1 MRSMRSN
8 ETGRYRRAIRAAVS
22 VPRRAAAFTAP
33 ALVRT
38 DLFEGLGGAQLSREA
53 ANKRL
58 GSAICIGPGAARY
71 NPDLLRPLGTIEVRS
86 RDEKIKVFEP
96 WPDDAPQSWRERYL
110 AAFHSIGE
118 DALQAAALFQRLAE
132 EREDDPVGRILA
144 DRLRNAE
151 FDEVEDILAFR
162 RWRRDREHTA
172 IRCMRGKLRARYHV
186 ARNERPLS
194 FRLPHG
200 L

>member
-1 MRSMRSN
+1 MR
-8 ETGRYRRAIRAAVS
+8 G
-22 VPRRAAAFTAP
+22 
-33 ALVRT
+33 
-38 DLFEGLGGAQLSREA
+38 
-53 ANKRL
+53 
-58 GSAICIGPGAARY
+58 
-71 NPDLLRPLGTIEVRS
+71 

-96 WPDDAPQSWRERYL
+96 WPDDAAQSWRERYL
-110 AAFHSIGE
+110 AAFHSVGE

-144 DRLRNAE
+144 DRLRDAE
-151 FDEVEDILAFR
+151 FDEIEDILAFR
-162 RWRRDREHTA
+162 RWPGTESTPQFGA
-172 IRCMRGKLRARYHV
+172 CGVSSGARYHV